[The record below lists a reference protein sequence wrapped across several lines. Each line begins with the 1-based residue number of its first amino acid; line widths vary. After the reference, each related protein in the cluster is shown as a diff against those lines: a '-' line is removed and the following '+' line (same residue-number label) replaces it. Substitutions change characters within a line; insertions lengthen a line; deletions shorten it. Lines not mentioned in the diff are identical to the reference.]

1 MPMATTLD
9 RMVTYIEKDPSVKS
23 HYPLMTWS
31 CEVTVKRKPLYLH
44 SATMPV
50 ASKPDRMATY
60 LEGLYS

>member
-31 CEVTVKRKPLYLH
+31 CEVMVK
-44 SATMPV
+44 
-50 ASKPDRMATY
+50 
-60 LEGLYS
+60 